1 MECAKL
7 SAEYFA
13 ETYAT
18 TRLKTKPAVPEYSR
32 LRKLFVTT
40 TRFISFDTLYCKR
53 SFTSFNIKSHDL
65 RQKMGKLTR
74 LFLSIFLYCTL
85 HQGLCLDL

>member
-7 SAEYFA
+7 SAEYFV

-32 LRKLFVTT
+32 LLKLFVTT
-40 TRFISFDTLYCKR
+40 TRFISFDTLYCKQ

-65 RQKMGKLTR
+65 RQKRENL
-74 LFLSIFLYCTL
+74 LDFFFQFFFIVPL